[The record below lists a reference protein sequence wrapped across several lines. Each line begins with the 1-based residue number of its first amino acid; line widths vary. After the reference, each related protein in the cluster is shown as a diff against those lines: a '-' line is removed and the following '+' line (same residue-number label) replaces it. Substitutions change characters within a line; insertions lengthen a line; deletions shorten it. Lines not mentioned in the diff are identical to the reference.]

1 MAVEPAADE
10 NIVSKLPVQRLCNEI
25 QLFDL
30 CDLERCSFKKERF
43 CTNAD
48 LLKSFERIADA
59 EIVRR
64 EVYTSEDSEEGE
76 DAADE
81 EYDDEF
87 EDDGYG
93 DRAEYEDE
101 D

>member
-1 MAVEPAADE
+1 MTGESAAE
-10 NIVSKLPVQRLCNEI
+10 EKTVTKLPVQRLCNEI

-48 LLKSFERIADA
+48 LLMSFERIAEA
-59 EIVRR
+59 EVRR
-64 EVYTSEDSEEGE
+64 PEVSMDEESEEGE
-76 DAADE
+76 EAGDE

-93 DRAEYEDE
+93 DKAEYDDE
-101 D
+101 

>member
-1 MAVEPAADE
+1 MAVEPDVEE
-10 NIVSKLPVQRLCNEI
+10 NTVNKLPVQRLCNEI

-30 CDLERCSFKKERF
+30 CDREKCSFKKERF

-48 LLKSFERIADA
+48 LLTSFERIAEA
-59 EIVRR
+59 EVRR
-64 EVYTSEDSEEGE
+64 PVSMDEESEEGE
-76 DAADE
+76 DAGDE

-93 DRAEYEDE
+93 DKAEYD
-101 D
+101 DK